1 LPSAPDHTH
10 DVAMKK
16 RVFATV
22 VWFYA
27 AWYAGAIVAE
37 LLGVTPLI
45 GPIVAIATAAFVAS
59 DPGHLFSPHP
69 ESSVGRLK
77 VAAPSTAEADSLT

>member
-1 LPSAPDHTH
+1 
-10 DVAMKK
+10 MKK

-27 AWYAGAIVAE
+27 AWYAGAIIAE
-37 LLGVTPLI
+37 LLGVTALI
-45 GPIVAIATAAFVAS
+45 GPIVAVVTAAFVAW

-69 ESSVGRLK
+69 EQSVGRRQA
-77 VAAPSTAEADSLT
+77 AAPATFEADRLT